1 MKPSTVTT
9 SDLHQQ
15 TVLLLPWYINQSLQT
30 EDREQVENHIR
41 SCLLCRRE
49 LVNLRKLAT
58 AVMDLSDLEAA
69 AESSFASLRSKL
81 PAKDY
86 ALSSSGNPSST
97 TSLIRFTRQR
107 VIQLAI
113 AASLLLTIIPLTL
126 NRIQPNITDNFYTLS
141 DARLTLTNSKQLRI
155 VFAKSLSKNEIAT
168 ILASIH
174 GQQLG
179 EPNSVGAITV
189 RLAEIDSTDLDKA
202 ITLLRHRPDVL
213 LAESMQP

>member
-15 TVLLLPWYINQSLQT
+15 TVLLLPWYVNQSLQT

-49 LVNLRKLAT
+49 LVKLRKLAT
-58 AVMDLSDLEAA
+58 AVMELPDLEAA

-86 ALSSSGNPSST
+86 ALSSLGNQSST

-141 DARLTLTNSKQLRI
+141 DARFTLTNSKQLRI

-168 ILASIH
+168 ILDSIH

-189 RLAEIDSTDLDKA
+189 RLAEIDSTDLDNA
-202 ITLLRHRPDVL
+202 ITLLRNRPDVL
-213 LAESMQP
+213 LAESIQP